1 MENQNN
7 ITANRKEILSGVL
20 FRERAEFIDP
30 ENKKILG
37 FSARTKILGYETV
50 AGAIKIDLKTTF
62 RLVSRAEDGAF
73 THDIIESEQTET
85 LSCDKI
91 KPTTK
96 ICLSAVVVETKKTG
110 NDYEATVEVSGWYL
124 VENELIVL
132 NSCLPGVCCKTT
144 PLRAE
149 NTELLLP
156 GGLTLTYTDESRMN
170 VERLVDYCVK
180 ANVSNVF
187 VNAGS
192 YRVEGDIYIRIF
204 AQSDDGQCFGQLFS
218 HTFSTEIADERITS
232 ESDVDIDACVKN
244 AELSLADGD
253 KRLIIS
259 DVTLSFCGAI
269 SLPIETETISDAFST
284 AHEIKIKR
292 SEEVI
297 TEGFCSRCIR
307 EKITGKFMPE
317 GGVNELFG
325 VLCPSVSASVTTNN
339 GSYYLEGVL
348 QADVLY
354 QTNEDVAKGQ
364 TVELPFKLN
373 LPLESKCDAS
383 IAAEISVT
391 NASYKARG
399 AEVELV
405 FETVINVKGVSEKTI
420 CVVSDIEIGAA
431 KEASDVAISLYIVR
445 KGESLWDVA
454 KALNAEE
461 ETLLRQNEDISLPL
475 NGGEKVILYRELPFE
490 Q

>member
-1 MENQNN
+1 MENQTN
-7 ITANRKEILSGVL
+7 ISANRKEILSGAL

-30 ENKKILG
+30 DNKKILG

-50 AGAIKIDLKTTF
+50 TGAIKIDLKTTF
-62 RLVSRAEDGAF
+62 RLVSRAENGAF
-73 THDIIESEQTET
+73 THDIVEAEQTET
-85 LSCDKI
+85 LTCDKI

-96 ICLSAVVVETKKTG
+96 VCLSAVVVDTKKSG
-110 NDYEATVEVSGWYL
+110 NDYEATVEISGWYL
-124 VENELIVL
+124 VENQLTVL
-132 NSCLPGVCCKTT
+132 NSCLPGVCCKTA

-149 NTELLLP
+149 NTELLSP
-156 GGLTLTYTDESRMN
+156 GGLSLTYTDESRMN

-187 VNAGS
+187 ANAGS
-192 YRVEGDIYIRIF
+192 YRIEGDIYVRIF
-204 AQSDDGQCFGQLFS
+204 AQSDDGQCFGQLYS
-218 HTFSTEIADERITS
+218 HTFSTEIADEKITS
-232 ESDVDIDACVKN
+232 ESDVDIDACVKS

-253 KRLIIS
+253 KRLVIC
-259 DVTLSFCGAI
+259 DVSLSFCGAI
-269 SLPIETETISDAFST
+269 SLPIETETVSDAFST
-284 AHEIKIKR
+284 THEIEIKR
-292 SEEVI
+292 SKEAV

-307 EKITGKFMPE
+307 EKITGKIMPD

-325 VLCPSVSASVTTNN
+325 VLCPAVSASVTTNN

-354 QTNEDVAKGQ
+354 QTNEDVTKGQ
-364 TVELPFKLN
+364 NVELPFKLN
-373 LPLESKCDAS
+373 LPLESKCDS
-383 IAAEISVT
+383 SVTAEIIVT
-391 NASYKARG
+391 NAAYKARG
-399 AEVELV
+399 AEIELV

-420 CVVSDIEIGAA
+420 DVVSDIETGAK
-431 KEASDVAISLYIVR
+431 KEESDVAISLYIVR

-454 KALNAEE
+454 KALNTEE
-461 ETLLRQNEDISLPL
+461 ETLLRQNEDIGLPL